1 MSEENT
7 DWGKSVAGVVL
18 RDGKVLLARH
28 TYGAGK
34 GRLIIPG
41 GYLQNGE
48 SPEVALQRE
57 FLEETGVEV
66 RTVGL
71 LGVRF
76 NMHDWYVVFLAEYVG
91 GEARSDHDEN
101 SEVVWLDIE
110 KALADADVPDLSKK
124 LIKAAANGTT
134 MPLTEFEHSEKY
146 TPTSLY
152 CTEFNGERS
161 TK

>member
-1 MSEENT
+1 MSEKNK
-7 DWGKSVAGVVL
+7 DWGKSAAGVVIK
-18 RDGKVLLARH
+18 DGKVLLARH
-28 TYGAGK
+28 TYGTGK

-48 SPEVALQRE
+48 SPEAALQRE

-66 RTVGL
+66 RAVGL

-76 NMHDWYVVFLAEYVG
+76 NMHDWYVVFLAEYVS

-101 SEVVWLDIE
+101 SEVVWLETE
-110 KALADADVPDLSKK
+110 KALADEDVPDLSKK
-124 LIKAAANGTT
+124 LIQAAVNGFV
-134 MPLTEFEHSEKY
+134 MPLTEYEHSEKNA
-146 TPTSLY
+146 PTSLY
-152 CTEFNGERS
+152 CTGFGGERS

>member
-18 RDGKVLLARH
+18 RDGKVLLTRH

-48 SPEVALQRE
+48 SPETALRRE
-57 FLEETGVEV
+57 FPEETGVEV
-66 RTVGL
+66 KPVGL

-76 NMHDWYVVFLAEYVG
+76 NTRDWYVIFLAEYVG

-110 KALADADVPDLSKK
+110 KALAAEDVPDLSKK
-124 LIKAAANGTT
+124 LIRAAANGSV
-134 MPLTEFEHSEKY
+134 MPIVEYEHSEKY
-146 TPTSLY
+146 APTSLY
-152 CTEFNGERS
+152 CTGADGERS

>member
-48 SPEVALQRE
+48 SPEGALQRE

-66 RTVGL
+66 RAVEIGRAH
-71 LGVRF
+71 V
-76 NMHDWYVVFLAEYVG
+76 
-91 GEARSDHDEN
+91 
-101 SEVVWLDIE
+101 
-110 KALADADVPDLSKK
+110 
-124 LIKAAANGTT
+124 
-134 MPLTEFEHSEKY
+134 
-146 TPTSLY
+146 
-152 CTEFNGERS
+152 
-161 TK
+161 

>member
-48 SPEVALQRE
+48 SPEGALQRE

-66 RTVGL
+66 RAVGL

-76 NMHDWYVVFLAEYVG
+76 NMHDWYVVC
-91 GEARSDHDEN
+91 R
-101 SEVVWLDIE
+101 
-110 KALADADVPDLSKK
+110 
-124 LIKAAANGTT
+124 
-134 MPLTEFEHSEKY
+134 
-146 TPTSLY
+146 
-152 CTEFNGERS
+152 R
-161 TK
+161 

>member
-1 MSEENT
+1 MSEVNT
-7 DWGKSVAGVVL
+7 NWEKSVAGVVL

-48 SPEVALQRE
+48 SPEAALRRE

-66 RTVGL
+66 RAVGV

-76 NMHDWYVVFLAEYVG
+76 NMHDWYVVFLAEYVN

-101 SEVVWLDIE
+101 SEVVWLETE
-110 KALADADVPDLSKK
+110 KALADEDVPDLSKK
-124 LIKAAANGTT
+124 LIQAAVNGFV
-134 MPLTEFEHSEKY
+134 MPLTEYEHSEKY
-146 TPTSLY
+146 ALTSLY
-152 CTEFNGERS
+152 CTGADGERS
-161 TK
+161 MK

>member
-48 SPEVALQRE
+48 SPEAALQRE

-66 RTVGL
+66 RVVGL

-76 NMHDWYVVFLAEYVG
+76 NMHDWYAVFLAEYIG

-101 SEVVWLDIE
+101 SEVVWAESE
-110 KALADADVPDLSKK
+110 KALVDKDVPDLSKK
-124 LIKAAANGTT
+124 LIQAAVNGYA
-134 MPLTEFEHSEKY
+134 MPLIEYEHNEKY
-146 TPTSLY
+146 ALTSLY
-152 CTEFNGERS
+152 CTGLDGERS
-161 TK
+161 IK

>member
-48 SPEVALQRE
+48 SPEGALQRE

-66 RTVGL
+66 RAVGL

-110 KALADADVPDLSKK
+110 KALADV
-124 LIKAAANGTT
+124 T
-134 MPLTEFEHSEKY
+134 F
-146 TPTSLY
+146 PTCRKS
-152 CTEFNGERS
+152 
-161 TK
+161 